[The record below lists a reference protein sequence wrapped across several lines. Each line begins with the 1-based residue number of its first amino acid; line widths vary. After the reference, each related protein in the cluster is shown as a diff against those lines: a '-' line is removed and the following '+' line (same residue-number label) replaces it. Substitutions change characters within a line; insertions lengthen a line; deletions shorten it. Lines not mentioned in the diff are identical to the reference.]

1 MPTRYYA
8 LIGNDRPVDNPY
20 SVFREVL
27 KPHYSTEVW
36 DRETKTWRYE
46 RSLATYIIDGEVG
59 AVEIDKAAAGRL
71 QANG

>member
-1 MPTRYYA
+1 M
-8 LIGNDRPVDNPY
+8 
-20 SVFREVL
+20 L

-46 RSLATYIIDGEVG
+46 RSLAAYIIHGELG
-59 AVEIDKAAAGRL
+59 AVEISKAAAGRL